1 MTSFGNNLK
10 QIRAE
15 KNISQGEL
23 AKLVKMQ
30 ATHISRYERDV
41 TAPSIEVLK
50 KLGEALDVTIDELIY
65 GNQDNKLE
73 GSISDNELINL
84 FKRIQVLND
93 KQKETVKDLIK
104 AFIFQKETQQRLAQ

>member
-10 QIRAE
+10 QIRTE

-50 KLGEALDVTIDELIY
+50 KEPAIEGLTENLVRALA
-65 GNQDNKLE
+65 
-73 GSISDNELINL
+73 SIVERPSLT
-84 FKRIQVLND
+84 RM
-93 KQKETVKDLIK
+93 
-104 AFIFQKETQQRLAQ
+104 